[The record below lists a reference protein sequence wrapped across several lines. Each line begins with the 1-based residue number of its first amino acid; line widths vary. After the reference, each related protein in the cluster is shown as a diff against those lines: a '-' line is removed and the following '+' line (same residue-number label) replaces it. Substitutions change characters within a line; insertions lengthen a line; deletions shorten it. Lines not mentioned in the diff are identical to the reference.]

1 MVIGREER
9 RCKERADDEEERKM
23 KLESNEVMER
33 ENREGARDWR
43 R

>member
-1 MVIGREER
+1 MIGREER
-9 RCKERADDEEERKM
+9 RRKERADDDGERKM
-23 KLESNEVMER
+23 KLESNEVIER